1 MCILRL
7 LILEKYSLRFV
18 QSTRKIEFIVH
29 LNAYIVDLGDNG
41 VRTSL
46 IYLNTF

>member
-1 MCILRL
+1 MFHY
-7 LILEKYSLRFV
+7 KHV
-18 QSTRKIEFIVH
+18 HSTDKFNTFE
-29 LNAYIVDLGDNG
+29 AYIVDLGDNG